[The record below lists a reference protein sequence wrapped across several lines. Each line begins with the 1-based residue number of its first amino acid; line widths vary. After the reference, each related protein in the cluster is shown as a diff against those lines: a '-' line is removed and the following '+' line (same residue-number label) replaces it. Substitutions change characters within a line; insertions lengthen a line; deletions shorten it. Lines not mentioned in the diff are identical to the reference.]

1 MALTGETNSD
11 TQQETK
17 AEHAVHVW
25 ERWSTVPLAILALA
39 YLGLYSVEVLGHLPP
54 ALFFDFVVISD
65 IIWAIFII
73 DFVVRFTLS
82 PAKVPFLKRNA
93 IELVALILPFFRA
106 FRMFRV
112 IIALGFLSRVGKS
125 LNARINIY
133 VGLIL
138 PLLIYVCA
146 LGVYDAEHKAPGANI
161 LNFGDSIWWAFV
173 TICTIGYGDFYPV
186 TFEGRAIAVLLMVAG
201 LAFISVITVSV
212 ATMFL
217 NRLEYD
223 LLQKKV
229 APSARSRRATLLEE
243 SDPQ

>member
-1 MALTGETNSD
+1 MASTGD
-11 TQQETK
+11 TTLDNHQETK
-17 AEHAVHVW
+17 TEHAVQTW
-25 ERWSTVPLAILALA
+25 ERWSTVPLAMLAIL
-39 YLGLYSVEVLGHLPP
+39 YLVLYSYEVLGHLPP

-65 IIWAIFII
+65 VIWAIFII
-73 DFVVRFTLS
+73 DFVARFILS
-82 PAKVPFLKRNA
+82 PEKIPFLKRNA

-133 VGLIL
+133 VGVIL

-161 LNFGDSIWWAFV
+161 TNFGDAIWWAFV
-173 TICTIGYGDFYPV
+173 TIGTIGYGDYYPV

-229 APSARSRRATLLEE
+229 APKRKGSA
-243 SDPQ
+243 D

>member
-1 MALTGETNSD
+1 MAPKEGYKEIESHSTIPEI
-11 TQQETK
+11 ETK
-17 AEHAVHVW
+17 TEHAVQVW
-25 ERWSTVPLAILALA
+25 ERWSTLPLAILALL

-54 ALFFDFVVISD
+54 AIFFDFVVVSD
-65 IIWAIFII
+65 IIWGIFII
-73 DFVVRFTLS
+73 DFVVRFILS
-82 PAKVPFLKRNA
+82 PQKVPFLKRNA

-112 IIALGFLSRVGKS
+112 IIALGFLSRVGKT

-173 TICTIGYGDFYPV
+173 TICTIGYGDYYPV

-223 LLQKKV
+223 LLQKKI
-229 APSARSRRATLLEE
+229 APKRK
-243 SDPQ
+243 

>member
-1 MALTGETNSD
+1 MAITGDTTPD

-17 AEHAVHVW
+17 TEHAVHVW
-25 ERWSTVPLAILALA
+25 ERWSTVPLAILAVL

-65 IIWAIFII
+65 VIWAIFII
-73 DFVVRFTLS
+73 DFVARFFLT
-82 PAKVPFLKRNA
+82 PAKMPFLKRNA

-112 IIALGFLSRVGKS
+112 IIALGFLSRVGKT

-133 VGLIL
+133 VGVIL

-173 TICTIGYGDFYPV
+173 TICTIGYGDYYPV

-223 LLQKKV
+223 LLQKKI
-229 APSARSRRATLLEE
+229 APKRKA
-243 SDPQ
+243 D

>member
-1 MALTGETNSD
+1 MP
-11 TQQETK
+11 ETK
-17 AEHAVHVW
+17 AEHAVHTW
-25 ERWSTVPLAILALA
+25 ERWSTLPLAVLAFV
-39 YLGLYSVEVLGHLPP
+39 YLGLYSLEVLGHWSSPL
-54 ALFFDFVVISD
+54 LWDFVAISD
-65 IIWAIFII
+65 VIWVIFIL
-73 DFVVRFTLS
+73 DFIGRFILTHDKLR
-82 PAKVPFLKRNA
+82 FLKANA
-93 IELVALILPFFRA
+93 IELVSLLLPFFRA

-112 IIALGFLSRVGKS
+112 VIALGFLSRVGRTLS
-125 LNARINIY
+125 ARINIY

-161 LNFGDSIWWAFV
+161 TNFGDSIWWAFV
-173 TICTIGYGDFYPV
+173 TICTIGYGDYYPV

-223 LLQKKV
+223 LTNKGAVK
-229 APSARSRRATLLEE
+229 RK
-243 SDPQ
+243 

>member
-1 MALTGETNSD
+1 MPQEETR
-11 TQQETK
+11 T
-17 AEHAVHVW
+17 EHAVHVW
-25 ERWSTVPLAILALA
+25 ERWSTAPLAILAIL
-39 YLGLYSVEVLGHLPP
+39 YLVLYSYEVLGHLPP
-54 ALFFDFVVISD
+54 ALFLDFVLISD
-65 IIWAIFII
+65 VIWGVFII
-73 DFVVRFTLS
+73 DFVARFILS

-112 IIALGFLSRVGKS
+112 VIALGFLSRVGKT

-133 VGLIL
+133 VGVIL

-161 LNFGDSIWWAFV
+161 TNFGDAIWWAFV
-173 TICTIGYGDFYPV
+173 TIGTIGYGDYYPV

-229 APSARSRRATLLEE
+229 APKRKSGL
-243 SDPQ
+243 DQQ

>member
-1 MALTGETNSD
+1 MAITGDNHH
-11 TQQETK
+11 ETK
-17 AEHAVHVW
+17 METRTEHAVEVW
-25 ERWSTVPLAILALA
+25 ERWSTIPLAILAIL
-39 YLGLYSVEVLGHLPP
+39 YLVLYSFEVLAHLPP
-54 ALFFDFVVISD
+54 ALFFDFVVVSD

-73 DFVVRFTLS
+73 DFLARFFLS
-82 PAKVPFLKRNA
+82 PKKVPFLKRNA

-133 VGLIL
+133 VGVIL

-161 LNFGDSIWWAFV
+161 TNFGDSIWWAFV
-173 TICTIGYGDFYPV
+173 TICTIGYGDYYPV

-212 ATMFL
+212 ATLFL

-223 LLQKKV
+223 LLQKKI
-229 APSARSRRATLLEE
+229 APKRKGSA
-243 SDPQ
+243 D

>member
-1 MALTGETNSD
+1 MAITGGTALS
-11 TQQETK
+11 TQQETRT
-17 AEHAVHVW
+17 EHAVHVW
-25 ERWSTVPLAILALA
+25 ERWSTVPLAILALL
-39 YLGLYSVEVLGHLPP
+39 YLGLYSIEVLGHLPP
-54 ALFFDFVVISD
+54 MLFLDFVVVSD
-65 IIWAIFII
+65 VIWGIFII
-73 DFVVRFTLS
+73 DFAARFLLS
-82 PAKVPFLKRNA
+82 KQKVQFLKRNA

-112 IIALGFLSRVGKS
+112 VIALGFLSRVGKTLS
-125 LNARINIY
+125 ARVNIY
-133 VGLIL
+133 VGVIL

-161 LNFGDSIWWAFV
+161 TNFGDSIWWAFV
-173 TICTIGYGDFYPV
+173 TICTIGYGDYYPV

-223 LLQKKV
+223 LTNKGAVK
-229 APSARSRRATLLEE
+229 RK
-243 SDPQ
+243 

>member
-1 MALTGETNSD
+1 MGQA
-11 TQQETK
+11 ETK
-17 AEHAVHVW
+17 TEHAVHVW
-25 ERWSTVPLAILALA
+25 ERWSTVPLAILALL
-39 YLGLYSVEVLGHLPP
+39 YLGFYSLEVLGDLPP
-54 ALFFDFVVISD
+54 MVFFDFVVISD
-65 IIWAIFII
+65 VIWGIFIV
-73 DFVVRFTLS
+73 DFVARFFLS
-82 PAKVPFLKRNA
+82 NEKVTFLKRNA

-112 IIALGFLSRVGKS
+112 VIALGFLSRVGKTLS
-125 LNARINIY
+125 ARINIY
-133 VGLIL
+133 VGVIL

-161 LNFGDSIWWAFV
+161 TNFGDSIWWAFV
-173 TICTIGYGDFYPV
+173 TICTIGYGDYYPV

-223 LLQKKV
+223 LLQKKI
-229 APSARSRRATLLEE
+229 APKRKGSA
-243 SDPQ
+243 D